1 MYFLCGNARCF
12 VEVLGQGPA
21 LVCLHGG
28 FGFDH
33 SYFRPALEPL
43 AQSHQLILLDLPGNG
58 RSDALDAGQFSIASC
73 VDAVEQLRVEL
84 GLETW
89 TVLGHSGGG
98 LVAATYAAQYTGRT
112 TQLMLIG
119 SFPSYPFEAPALFAK
134 MRELGDPA
142 INEGLQMFLDGVA
155 TDADYRT
162 ACLKYAPMFFA
173 DPRTAD
179 VRVFEKIRYRVR
191 PYNETVPTNLPYDA
205 GSLLRDFHQPT
216 LIIHGTHDYRVPLAE
231 ARRWLDHIPHARFEA
246 IPNAGHFPFLE
257 ENHDFI
263 KIITEHLTKQATFL

>member
-1 MYFLCGNARCF
+1 MYFSCGNARCF
-12 VEVLGQGPA
+12 AEVLGQGPA

-73 VDAVEQLRVEL
+73 VDAVEQLRVHL

-89 TVLGHSGGG
+89 AVLGHSGGG
-98 LVAATYAAQYTGRT
+98 LVAATYAAQYTVRT
-112 TQLMLIG
+112 SRLVLIG

-134 MRELGDPA
+134 VRELGDPA

-179 VRVFEKIRYRVR
+179 VRVFENIRYRVR
-191 PYNETVPTNLPYDA
+191 PYNETVPTNLHYDA
-205 GSLLRDFHQPT
+205 GSRLRDFHEPT

-231 ARRWLDHIPHARFEA
+231 ARRWLDHVPHARFEA
-246 IPNAGHFPFLE
+246 IADTGHFPFLE
-257 ENHDFI
+257 QPAKVTQLI
-263 KIITEHLTKQATFL
+263 ATALA